1 MYSSQAE
8 HEFYQFCF
16 FFFLEWIICYFFK
29 CVYCIIPIVYRP
41 NYFASWISANF
52 CFNKNFSYKWIYTK
66 ASLNSDGWKFRSK
79 LFLTSKMNHCQDV
92 NWKFWTH
99 HSNYRPWWRQKIVK
113 TFFLKNFPEKSL
125 THVPKICQYGLII
138 GGHWFL
144 LRNVYIV
151 FVYFDKFFLY
161 PTCTV
166 L

>member
-1 MYSSQAE
+1 MLIKWILRLQGLNHDVFFPSWTRILSIL
-8 HEFYQFCF
+8 F

-113 TFFLKNFPEKSL
+113 TFFFLKKFSRKVPDSCPENLSIWVNNRWTL
-125 THVPKICQYGLII
+125 ISTPKCIS
-138 GGHWFL
+138 
-144 LRNVYIV
+144 
-151 FVYFDKFFLY
+151 
-161 PTCTV
+161 
-166 L
+166 